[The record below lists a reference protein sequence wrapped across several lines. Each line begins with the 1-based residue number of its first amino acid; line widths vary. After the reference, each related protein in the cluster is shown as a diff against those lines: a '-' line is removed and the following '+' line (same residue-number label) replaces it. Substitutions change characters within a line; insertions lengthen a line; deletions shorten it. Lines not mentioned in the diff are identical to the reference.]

1 VIARS
6 LDVTPQHIPQTL
18 IDSINSSIRAKL
30 IFPVIVKGT
39 ILMFMR
45 MILDILGQIVRT
57 LWAHKLRSFLTMFGV
72 AWGVGSLLLLVGL
85 GEGFR
90 SGNKRALSEF
100 GENIMFI
107 FPGRAP
113 VIASS
118 MNSARNYLLTYQDY
132 ADIRAEAPHV
142 RQASPVL
149 SRDDV
154 RAVSE
159 FASANGQ
166 IAGVEPQYNEIRF
179 LPLKQGRWFNHLDE
193 TQRRNVIVLGDEL
206 TRNLFP
212 GRPAVG
218 VTVLLNGIRFEVIG
232 TVKRIGRGD
241 ENLTNMRG
249 YIPFQVMATY
259 FPLKGEN
266 HENSISLINY
276 QPRVPAEHMLARDE
290 VHKIIARNHGF
301 DYRNED
307 AFEDLDTVEQAE
319 MVGKIFDAMNMF
331 LGTVGLVTLTLGA
344 IGVINIMLVAVS
356 ERTREI
362 GLRKALGAT
371 NRSILLQFFLEGI
384 LLTFLSG
391 LIGMGLA
398 SGLMAIL
405 GMQEGPGGFDP
416 PKLVPASAILA
427 IGSLTLAGVIAG
439 LYPARKAAML
449 QPVEAL
455 RQE

>member
-1 VIARS
+1 
-6 LDVTPQHIPQTL
+6 
-18 IDSINSSIRAKL
+18 
-30 IFPVIVKGT
+30 
-39 ILMFMR
+39 MR
-45 MILDILGQIVRT
+45 MILDIFVQIFRT

-90 SGNKRALSEF
+90 SGNKRGLAEY
-100 GENIMFI
+100 GEDIMFI

-113 VIASS
+113 AVAGS

-132 ADIRAEAPHV
+132 VDIRREAPHV
-142 RQASPVL
+142 RNACPVIY
-149 SRDDV
+149 RDDV

-159 FASANGQ
+159 FANANGQ
-166 IAGVEPQYNEIRF
+166 IAGVEPQYGEIRY
-179 LPLKQGRWFNHLDE
+179 LPLKQGRWINDLDE
-193 TQRRNVIVLGDEL
+193 AQRRKVIVLGDEV
-206 TRNLFP
+206 TRNLFS
-212 GRPAVG
+212 GRPAIG
-218 VTVLLNGIRFEVIG
+218 ESILLNDIRFEVIG
-232 TVKRIGRGD
+232 TLKRIGRGD
-241 ENLTNMRG
+241 ENMTNMRG
-249 YIPFQVMATY
+249 YIPFGVMATY
-259 FPLKGEN
+259 FRLKGEN

-276 QPRVPAEHMLARDE
+276 QPRVAAEHMLARED
-290 VHKIIARNHGF
+290 VHKIVARNHGF
-301 DYRNED
+301 DYRDED
-307 AFEDLDTVEQAE
+307 AFENLDTVQQAE
-319 MVGKIFDAMNMF
+319 MMGKVFDAMNMF
-331 LGTVGLVTLTLGA
+331 LGTVGLVTLALGA

-371 NRSILLQFFLEGI
+371 NRSILVQFFLEGI
-384 LLTFLSG
+384 LLTFFSG
-391 LIGMGLA
+391 IIGMGLA
-398 SGLMAIL
+398 GAFMAVL
-405 GMQEGPGGFDP
+405 GTQQGPGNFDP